1 MSCIFSSRIIYLI
14 ANNKSS
20 VYIFLNTRVLLH
32 SIITGCHG
40 IWTCNEMVA
49 VGIMQSL
56 LGNEHIHILIAPNL
70 KLLPTILTIKLPK
83 SGNLWRRKLI
93 LKLSS
98 LWNVWIQPFIE
109 MQIWGIYQLIQFN
122 ANRNNQTEKLIMDK
136 IENWKYQYFF
146 LLDLICFRLLIWN
159 SIQSKLNWSYS
170 YIYSFNSMIS
180 YTCIW

>member
-56 LGNEHIHILIAPNL
+56 LSNEHIHILIAPNL

-98 LWNVWIQPFIE
+98 LWNVKCLNSTLHW
-109 MQIWGIYQLIQFN
+109 N
-122 ANRNNQTEKLIMDK
+122 ANLGH
-136 IENWKYQYFF
+136 
-146 LLDLICFRLLIWN
+146 L
-159 SIQSKLNWSYS
+159 SIDPIQCKPG
-170 YIYSFNSMIS
+170 
-180 YTCIW
+180 